1 MSRLTASV
9 PWELIPLS
17 PFVDSRGALKKVLQ
31 QSQLGVSIR
40 EAFLLYT
47 LQGAIRGNH
56 YHCST
61 QEYFFVVQG
70 TALFALQDPG
80 EYAPR
85 TLELSAQD
93 NLLLKV
99 PPGVAHVFINKGKG
113 LLIILALSTRE
124 YSKEDLDTFPQIL
137 LG

>member
-47 LQGAIRGNH
+47 LQGAIRATH
-56 YHCST
+56 HCST
-61 QEYFFVVQG
+61 QEHFFVVG